1 MMMMNVVVALFLVLS
16 SLVVTAE
23 PEASWTEHSR
33 RHSRANRPPEDAMGE
48 HSADKVKQVLDRAR
62 DVREHAKEAVSKAFG
77 KAKDFVPRTGTG
89 EVSNKAKDAVRAA
102 CQISY
107 DFGQTAAAKVGSA
120 VAEKVGTTVNQ
131 YVPNERGRAK
141 IGRFATSF
149 VRNAA
154 VYGLPE
160 VLKYWVPGLI
170 HYSLSLSF
178 VTVYAGGVPVYYIAS
193 RSLRDVKTE
202 DYEEAKTKT
211 EHYEEELKRLRAEVD
226 KLERKLSG
234 GGQNI
239 QDDVKLER
247 ESSVG
252 KDNQADAE
260 FEYGGASCL
269 NSNADLKADDTI
281 RMCMMKEFSG
291 MCYDEGI

>member
-1 MMMMNVVVALFLVLS
+1 MMMMMMMMNVVVALFLVLS

-48 HSADKVKQVLDRAR
+48 HSAEKVKQVLDRAR

-131 YVPNERGRAK
+131 YVPDERGRAK

-160 VLKYWVPGLI
+160 VLKYWVPG
-170 HYSLSLSF
+170 
-178 VTVYAGGVPVYYIAS
+178 GVPVYYIAS

-202 DYEEAKTKT
+202 DFEDVKTKTEHYEEAKTKT
-211 EHYEEELKRLRAEVD
+211 ELYEEELKRLRAEVD

-260 FEYGGASCL
+260 FESGAASCL
-269 NSNADLKADDTI
+269 NSNVHLKEDDTI
-281 RMCMMKEFSG
+281 GMCMMKEFSG

>member
-1 MMMMNVVVALFLVLS
+1 MMNVVVALFLVLS

-33 RHSRANRPPEDAMGE
+33 RHSRANPRPPEDAMGE
-48 HSADKVKQVLDRAR
+48 NSADKVKQVLDRAR

-102 CQISY
+102 CRSSY
-107 DFGQTAAAKVGSA
+107 DFGQTAAAVGSA
-120 VAEKVGTTVNQ
+120 VAEKVGTTMNQ
-131 YVPNERGRAK
+131 YVPDERGRAK

-160 VLKYWVPGLI
+160 VLKYWVPG
-170 HYSLSLSF
+170 
-178 VTVYAGGVPVYYIAS
+178 GVPVYYIAS

-202 DYEEAKTKT
+202 HYEEAKTKT
-211 EHYEEELKRLRAEVD
+211 EHYEEELNRLRAEVD
-226 KLERKLSG
+226 KLERKLSS

-239 QDDVKLER
+239 QDDVKFGR

-252 KDNQADAE
+252 ENSQADVK
-260 FEYGGASCL
+260 FESGAVSCL
-269 NSNADLKADDTI
+269 NSNAHLKADGTI

>member
-1 MMMMNVVVALFLVLS
+1 MMMNVGVALFLLLS

-23 PEASWTEHSR
+23 PEARWTEHSR
-33 RHSRANRPPEDAMGE
+33 RHSRANPPPTEDAVGE
-48 HSADKVKQVLDRAR
+48 NSADKVKQVLDRAR
-62 DVREHAKEAVSKAFG
+62 GVREHAKEAVSKAFG

-102 CQISY
+102 CWSSY

-131 YVPNERGRAK
+131 YVPDERGRAK

-160 VLKYWVPGLI
+160 VLRYWVP
-170 HYSLSLSF
+170 
-178 VTVYAGGVPVYYIAS
+178 GGVPVYYIAS
-193 RSLRDVKTE
+193 RSLHDVKTE

-239 QDDVKLER
+239 KDDVKFER

-252 KDNQADAE
+252 ENNQADAK
-260 FEYGGASCL
+260 FESGTASCL